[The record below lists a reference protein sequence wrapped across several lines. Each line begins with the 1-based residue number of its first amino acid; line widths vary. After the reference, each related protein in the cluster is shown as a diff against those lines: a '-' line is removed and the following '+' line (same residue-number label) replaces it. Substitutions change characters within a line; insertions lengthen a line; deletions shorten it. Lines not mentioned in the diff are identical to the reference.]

1 MFTIL
6 ESVKTGN
13 SDENAIAA
21 KKSVD
26 VCIELYNKQIW
37 YGVGGCFGLCT
48 YVGWQSICLDRDDA
62 KTVNVI
68 AEACFSPVTKI
79 AVTAI
84 RFFLN
89 TNEEKEESDDEEEV
103 GLAVWKK

>member
-1 MFTIL
+1 ML
-6 ESVKTGN
+6 ESATTGN

-26 VCIELYNKQIW
+26 VCIDLYHKNVW
-37 YGVGGCFGLCT
+37 N
-48 YVGWQSICLDRDDA
+48 DA

-79 AVTAI
+79 SVTAVK
-84 RFFLN
+84 FFLN
-89 TNEEKEESDDEEEV
+89 SNEANDDDENDDDDV
-103 GLAVWKK
+103 RSLKKQNNMETEHFLLDP

>member
-37 YGVGGCFGLCT
+37 YGG
-48 YVGWQSICLDRDDA
+48 A
-62 KTVNVI
+62 KWI
-68 AEACFSPVTKI
+68 ILLYWCQY
-79 AVTAI
+79 
-84 RFFLN
+84 L
-89 TNEEKEESDDEEEV
+89 TNPIFV
-103 GLAVWKK
+103 LIGMMPRL

>member
-1 MFTIL
+1 MYSHIVTDIKNANAKAKNNKLNKSLQSYMFTIL

-37 YGVGGCFGLCT
+37 YGGARWIILYTDV
-48 YVGWQSICLDRDDA
+48 SISL
-62 KTVNVI
+62 I
-68 AEACFSPVTKI
+68 Q
-79 AVTAI
+79 
-84 RFFLN
+84 FLF
-89 TNEEKEESDDEEEV
+89 
-103 GLAVWKK
+103 